1 MPFDVARTFAERSG
15 ENFALHERYMNHQLA
30 RTLRTLGFDRNYVR
44 GEGSYLYD
52 DAGQR
57 YLDFLSGFGVYALGR
72 SHPAVKAALHQALD
86 LDLPNMVQMD
96 CALLPGLLAEQLV
109 ARTHQGISRVF
120 FCNSGA
126 ESIEAAIKF
135 ARQSTQ
141 RPKILYAE
149 HAFHGLTTGALAL
162 NGGKEFRRGFGDL
175 LESVSVPFG
184 DLDALEQRLR
194 GNDVAALIVEPIQ
207 GKGVYC
213 ATPEYW
219 RAAQQLCRQHGTLLV
234 TDEVQT
240 GLGRTGRFF
249 CHEHWGL
256 EPDIITISK
265 ALSGGFVPIGAMLT
279 TDKIFAS
286 VHDSMEDALKHST
299 TFGRNQL
306 AMVAGLATLAAFDDE
321 DIVGRAERTG
331 ADLQDKLRGLAER
344 YDLIHDVRGL
354 GLMVGIEFG
363 EPQSGSA
370 GRRFRTLERLRTGM
384 FSQTVVVP
392 LFHRHRII
400 TQVAADNV
408 NIIKLLPPLI
418 AGPAE
423 VDYFVQALDDV
434 MADAHRG
441 AGLTYEFGRT
451 MARGALRR
459 KSQRSVASSGR
470 GSLPAVA
477 EVLPAGAVT
486 GDSGLGGEP
495 AAAYGPA
502 AVYGPAQD
510 GPAQDGSAAVYGPAQ
525 DGLAAGYGPAQDGP
539 VQRGPRKLGP
549 QRRRLAHD
557 GPAQDRPTTSGRD
570 RAAGRATDVPSG
582 GHGYAAGSVA
592 ESGYSPAVA
601 SIEPGDRVVI
611 TGAAGFIGS
620 AVARAVH
627 AKGAQIVALVQ
638 PGADARN
645 LDAIPDV
652 ERVSADIR
660 DAKAVR
666 SAFEGARYAFHL
678 AAVYRLWARDARVF
692 EDVNV
697 GGTLNV
703 IEATLAA
710 GCERLVYTSTVA
722 VLGLSKTKRGDPADE
737 TSYADIAHL
746 YGHYKRTKF
755 AAEHEVLRAAAQGL
769 NVTIA
774 MPTFPLGPGD
784 VAPTPTGKVVLDFL
798 NGKMPAFVDTAMN
811 VCHVDDLARGHVAA
825 LEHGQTGRSYI
836 LGGENLSMREIFQ
849 ALADCSG
856 LPMPRIKVPRPL
868 VVTAGV
874 MSSLVEGRLLRREPR
889 VPLEGARMATTRMIF
904 NDDRARAEI
913 GHKSRPAR
921 LAIEDSARWF
931 TDNGY
936 VSAER
941 LAAIR
946 WQR

>member
-15 ENFALHERYMNHQLA
+15 ENYALHERYMNPQLA

-72 SHPAVKAALHQALD
+72 SHPAVKASLHQALD

-96 CALLPGLLAEQLV
+96 CALLPGLLAEQLA
-109 ARTHQGISRVF
+109 ARTHPGISRVF

-135 ARQSTQ
+135 ARHSTQ
-141 RPKILYAE
+141 RSKILYAE

-162 NGGKEFRRGFGDL
+162 NGGKEFRKGFGQL
-175 LESVSVPFG
+175 LESQSVPFG
-184 DLDALEQRLR
+184 NIEALERELR
-194 GNDVAALIVEPIQ
+194 GGDVAAFIVEPIQ

-213 ATPEYW
+213 APPEYW
-219 RAAQQLCRQHGTLLV
+219 RAAQQLCRQYGTLLV

-265 ALSGGFVPIGAMLT
+265 ALSGGFVPVGAMLT
-279 TDKIFAS
+279 TEKIFAS
-286 VHDSMEDALKHST
+286 VYSSMEDALKHST

-331 ADLQDKLRGLAER
+331 ADLQAKLRSLAGKYE
-344 YDLIHDVRGL
+344 LIHDIRGL
-354 GLMVGIEFG
+354 GLMIGIEFG
-363 EPQSGSA
+363 EPKSRSA
-370 GRRFRTLERLRTGM
+370 GRRFRNLERLRTGM

-418 AGPAE
+418 SGPEE

-441 AGLTYEFGRT
+441 SGLTFEFGRT
-451 MARGALRR
+451 MVRGALHR
-459 KSQRSVASSGR
+459 KSQRSIASTRPVLGPATATSSGK
-470 GSLPAVA
+470 A
-477 EVLPAGAVT
+477 EVTVVR
-486 GDSGLGGEP
+486 EP
-495 AAAYGPA
+495 ADAQHANSSLEAPASPAPTGGP
-502 AVYGPAQD
+502 
-510 GPAQDGSAAVYGPAQ
+510 
-525 DGLAAGYGPAQDGP
+525 
-539 VQRGPRKLGP
+539 
-549 QRRRLAHD
+549 
-557 GPAQDRPTTSGRD
+557 
-570 RAAGRATDVPSG
+570 AGRADGAADT
-582 GHGYAAGSVA
+582 GYMPEVA
-592 ESGYSPAVA
+592 P
-601 SIEPGDRVVI
+601 IERGDRVVI
-611 TGAAGFIGS
+611 TGAAGFIGA
-620 AVARAVH
+620 AVTRAVL
-627 AKGAQIVALVQ
+627 AKGARVTAVTE
-638 PGADARN
+638 PGVKDAN
-645 LDAIPDV
+645 LQGLDV
-652 ERVSADIR
+652 DRAMLDIR
-660 DAKAVR
+660 DAAAVR
-666 SAFEGARYAFHL
+666 TAFAGARYVFHL
-678 AAVYRLWARDARVF
+678 AAIYRLWARDPRIF
-692 EDVNV
+692 HEVNV

-703 IEATLAA
+703 IDAVR
-710 GCERLVYTSTVA
+710 GCGVERLVYTSTVG
-722 VLGLSKTKRGDPADE
+722 VLGLDGVRAGKPADE
-737 TSYADIAHL
+737 TAYADVAHL
-746 YGHYKRTKF
+746 FGNYKRTKF
-755 AAEHEVLRAAAQGL
+755 AAEHEVLRAAGEGL
-769 NVTIA
+769 NVTLA
-774 MPTFPLGPGD
+774 LPTFPLGPGD
-784 VAPTPTGKVVLDFL
+784 RAPTPTGKVVLDYL
-798 NGKMPAFVDTAMN
+798 NGKMPGYVDTALN

-825 LEHGQTGRSYI
+825 LEHGRAGRSYI
-836 LGGENLSMREIFQ
+836 LGGENMSMREILQ

-856 LPMPRIKVPRPL
+856 LPMPRLQVPKQL
-868 VVTAGV
+868 VVAAG
-874 MSSLVEGRLLRREPR
+874 LVSEFAEGRLLGREPR

-936 VSAER
+936 VSAAR
-941 LAAIR
+941 LAAIK

>member
-15 ENFALHERYMNHQLA
+15 ENFALHERYMNQQLA

-44 GEGSYLYD
+44 GEGCYLYD
-52 DAGQR
+52 DTGAR

-72 SHPAVKAALHQALD
+72 SHPAIKASLHQALD

-96 CALLPGLLAEQLV
+96 CALLPGLLAEQLI
-109 ARTHQGISRVF
+109 ARSHQGISRAF

-135 ARQSTQ
+135 ARHSTQ

-162 NGGKEFRRGFGDL
+162 NGGKEFRKGFGDL
-175 LESVSVPFG
+175 LASAAVPFG
-184 DLDALEQRLR
+184 DLDALELQLR
-194 GNDVAALIVEPIQ
+194 SQDVAAFIVEPIQ

-219 RAAQQLCRQHGTLLV
+219 RGAQELCRRYGTLLV

-240 GLGRTGRFF
+240 GLGRTGKFF

-279 TDKIFAS
+279 TEKIFAS
-286 VHDSMEDALKHST
+286 VYDSMEDALKHST

-321 DIVGRAERTG
+321 DIVAHAERTG
-331 ADLQDKLRGLAER
+331 ADLQDKLRDLAER
-344 YDLIHDVRGL
+344 YELIHDVRGL
-354 GLMVGIEFG
+354 GLMIGIEFG
-363 EPQSGSA
+363 QPESRSA

-418 AGPAE
+418 SGPAE
-423 VDYFVQALDDV
+423 VEYFVQALDDV

-441 AGLTYEFGRT
+441 SGLTYEFGRT
-451 MARGALRR
+451 MARGALKR
-459 KSQRSVASSGR
+459 KSQRTVASSSPVGDPVAATAARAEERRPSATAGR
-470 GSLPAVA
+470 GRAPGVA
-477 EVLPAGAVT
+477 T
-486 GDSGLGGEP
+486 D
-495 AAAYGPA
+495 
-502 AVYGPAQD
+502 
-510 GPAQDGSAAVYGPAQ
+510 
-525 DGLAAGYGPAQDGP
+525 AGYF
-539 VQRGPRKLGP
+539 
-549 QRRRLAHD
+549 
-557 GPAQDRPTTSGRD
+557 
-570 RAAGRATDVPSG
+570 
-582 GHGYAAGSVA
+582 
-592 ESGYSPAVA
+592 PAVA

-611 TGAAGFIGS
+611 TGASGFIGS
-620 AVARAVH
+620 AVARAVQ
-627 AKGAQIVALVQ
+627 AKGAQIVALVE
-638 PGADARN
+638 PGSNAKN
-645 LDAIPDV
+645 LQGIPDV
-652 ERVSADIR
+652 ERIAVDIR
-660 DAKAVR
+660 DAGAVT
-666 SAFEGARYAFHL
+666 SAFQGARYAFHL
-678 AAVYRLWARDARVF
+678 AAIYRLWARDLRIF
-692 EDVNV
+692 HEVNV

-703 IEATLAA
+703 IDAVRAA
-710 GCERLVYTSTVA
+710 GCERLVYTSTVG
-722 VLGLSKTKRGDPADE
+722 VLGLSKTRQGEPADE
-737 TSYADIAHL
+737 TCYADLAHL
-746 YGHYKRTKF
+746 FGYYKRTKF
-755 AAEHEVLRAAAQGL
+755 AAEHEVLRAAAEGL
-769 NVTIA
+769 DVSIA

-784 VAPTPTGKVVLDFL
+784 IAPTPTGKFVLDFL

-811 VCHVDDLARGHVAA
+811 VCHVDDLALGHVAA
-825 LEHGQTGRSYI
+825 LEHGRTGRSYI
-836 LGGENLSMREIFQ
+836 LGGENMSMREILQ

-856 LPMPRIKVPRPL
+856 LPMPRFEVPRQL
-868 VVTAGV
+868 VVAAG
-874 MSSLVEGRLLRREPR
+874 MASSLVEGRLLRREPR

-904 NDDRARAEI
+904 DDDRARAEI

-936 VSAER
+936 VSADR